1 MRSLNDNDNGD
12 GDYFPH
18 YFDNVCL
25 NCRWRSWGL
34 APFSSHCPTFSL
46 KLTGVGRHDKDLWK
60 QVDDDDDD
68 DDGDEDDGDE
78 DDDDDESDL
87 APQFHPSSG
96 PLSTFNV
103 DNDENFMATLKQ
115 R

>member
-1 MRSLNDNDNGD
+1 MAKCHNIKIFAWCESCDDQDDFDDSSHYFDNALFAKKKVEDNDNGD

-46 KLTGVGRHDKDLWK
+46 ILTGVGRHDKDL
-60 QVDDDDDD
+60 
-68 DDGDEDDGDE
+68 
-78 DDDDDESDL
+78 
-87 APQFHPSSG
+87 
-96 PLSTFNV
+96 
-103 DNDENFMATLKQ
+103 
-115 R
+115 